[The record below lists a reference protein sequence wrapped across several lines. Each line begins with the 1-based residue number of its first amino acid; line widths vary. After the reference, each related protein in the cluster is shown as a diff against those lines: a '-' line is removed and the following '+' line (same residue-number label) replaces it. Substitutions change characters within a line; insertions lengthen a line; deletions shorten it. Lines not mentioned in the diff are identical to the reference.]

1 MRFSKLYAPTT
12 KEAPRDAILKSHI
25 LLSRAAYIEQLGS
38 GLYSYLPLG
47 LEVLE
52 NIKNI
57 VIKHMKNA
65 GANYLN
71 LSFVCPLN
79 YWDESGRSAKFGKE
93 LLRFKDRKENDFI
106 LSPTAEEAIVALVRG
121 KITSYK
127 QLPINLFQIQTK
139 FRDEARPRFGLFRAR
154 EFIMKDAYSFHDSL
168 ESLEAE
174 FLNMQEAY
182 CKIFD
187 ELGLNYAIVEADSGA
202 IGGSGSREF
211 MVISPSGEDDL
222 AICECG
228 YCANIETAKRAKR
241 KFIKEIE
248 ADFAKF
254 HTPNVKTIED
264 LAKFFKCKEHNFI
277 KAVAKKAI
285 YVDKEEIIVYFIRGC
300 DELNETKALN
310 AANALD
316 LVDASEEELIKANL
330 VPGFIGLKDCP
341 VRFFIDSELEN
352 ESDLIC
358 GANEKDYH
366 YVGFKVTSFL
376 QERFY
381 DLSLVKEN
389 DECHKCNKAL
399 KITKGIEVGHIFKLG
414 DKYSSA
420 MNATYLDNNG
430 KAKPFIMG
438 CYGIGISR
446 LLAVIAEC
454 NNDDYGLI
462 FDKNISAFTLQ
473 IIISDIKN
481 EEQIKF
487 ANDIYEYCLANGIKV
502 LLDDRNERFGVK
514 MSDYELIGTPY
525 AIVVGKKLDD
535 NLVEFRARKTLE
547 KLELNS
553 NEVKDKLSNLLK

>member
-1 MRFSKLYAPTT
+1 MRFSKFYAPTS
-12 KEAPRDAILKSHI
+12 KDAPRDAVLKSHI

-47 LEVLE
+47 LEVIE

-57 VIKHMKNA
+57 VIKHMKKA

-71 LSFVCPLN
+71 LSFVCPLS

-93 LLRFKDRKENDFI
+93 LLRFKDRKENDFV
-106 LSPTAEEAIVALVRG
+106 LSPTAEEAIVALVRN
-121 KITSYK
+121 KVTSYK
-127 QLPINLFQIQTK
+127 QLPLNLFQIQTK

-154 EFIMKDAYSFHDSL
+154 EFIMKDGYSFHDST
-168 ESLEAE
+168 ESLDAE
-174 FLNMQEAY
+174 FLNMRKAY
-182 CKIFD
+182 SDILD
-187 ELGLNYAIVEADSGA
+187 ELGLKYAIVEADSGA
-202 IGGSGSREF
+202 IGGSGSQEF
-211 MVISPSGEDDL
+211 MVIAPSGEDDL
-222 AICECG
+222 ALCECG

-241 KFIKEIE
+241 TFTKEIE
-248 ADFAKF
+248 ADFNKF
-254 HTPNVKTIED
+254 KTPNVKTIDE
-264 LAKFFKCKEHNFI
+264 LAKFFKCSEHNFI
-277 KAVAKKAI
+277 KTIVKKAI
-285 YVDKEEIIVYFIRGC
+285 FVDSEEIIAYFIRGC

-310 AANALD
+310 AANALE
-316 LVDASEEELIKANL
+316 LVDASEDELIKAGL

-366 YVGFKVTSFL
+366 YVGFKVTSFK
-376 QERFY
+376 QERFF
-381 DLSLVKEN
+381 DLSLVKAGDKCPKCEN
-389 DECHKCNKAL
+389 EL
-399 KITKGIEVGHIFKLG
+399 KLTKGIEVGHIFKLG
-414 DKYSSA
+414 DKYSGA
-420 MNATYLDNNG
+420 MNATFLDANG

-438 CYGIGISR
+438 CYGIGVSR

-454 NNDDYGLI
+454 SNDENGLI

-481 EEQIKF
+481 EKQVSL
-487 ANDIYEYCLANGIKV
+487 ANEIYEYCQNAGIKV

-525 AIVVGKKLDD
+525 VLVIGKKLEDD
-535 NLVEFRARKTLE
+535 LVEFRVRKDLSKIEIKTNEIKSLLE
-547 KLELNS
+547 KEL
-553 NEVKDKLSNLLK
+553 L

>member
-1 MRFSKLYAPTT
+1 MKFSKLYAPTS
-12 KEAPRDAILKSHI
+12 KEAPRDAVLKSHI

-52 NIKNI
+52 NIKNV

-71 LSFVCPLN
+71 LSFVCPLS

-154 EFIMKDAYSFHDSL
+154 EFIMKDAYSFHDSY
-168 ESLEAE
+168 ESLEEE

-222 AICECG
+222 ALCECG

-241 KFIKEIE
+241 TFNKEIE

-254 HTPNVKTIED
+254 HTPNVKTIEE

-277 KAVAKKAI
+277 KAIVKKAI
-285 YVDKEEIIVYFIRGC
+285 YVDKEELIAYFIRGC

-330 VPGFIGLKDCP
+330 IPGFIGLKDCP
-341 VRFFIDSELEN
+341 IRFFIDSELKD
-352 ESDLIC
+352 ESNLIC
-358 GANEKDYH
+358 GANELDYH

-376 QERFY
+376 DERYY

-389 DECHKCNKAL
+389 DECHVCKKPL
-399 KITKGIEVGHIFKLG
+399 KLTKGIEVGHIFKLG
-414 DKYSSA
+414 DKYSAA
-420 MNATYLDNNG
+420 MNATFLDNNG

-454 NNDDYGLI
+454 SNDENGLI
-462 FDKNISAFTLQ
+462 FSKNIAPYDLE
-473 IIISDIKN
+473 IVISDIKN
-481 EEQIKF
+481 EEQVKF
-487 ANDIYEYCLANGIKV
+487 ANELYEYCLANNIKV

-514 MSDYELIGTPY
+514 MSDYELIGIPS
-525 AIVVGKKLDD
+525 AVVIGKKLSE
-535 NLVEFRARKTLE
+535 NLVEFRTRANLE
-547 KLELNS
+547 KCEINI
-553 NEVKDKLSNLLK
+553 NDIKAHLKTI